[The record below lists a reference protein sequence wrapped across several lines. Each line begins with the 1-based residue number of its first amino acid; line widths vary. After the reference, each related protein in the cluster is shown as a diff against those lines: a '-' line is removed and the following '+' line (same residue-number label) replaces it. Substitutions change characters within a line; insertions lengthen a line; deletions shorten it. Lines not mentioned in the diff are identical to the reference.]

1 MAKVMATTKKQESK
15 DTVNKQRIRIR
26 LKAYDHRI
34 IDQSAKLIVET
45 AERTGANV
53 VGPIPLPTEKK
64 VYTVQRSTF
73 VHKDAREQF
82 EMRIHK
88 RLIEITDPRP
98 KTIDAL
104 TNLNLPAGV
113 SIEVKM

>member
-1 MAKVMATTKKQESK
+1 MPKGSVNKQSSSSKNATP
-15 DTVNKQRIRIR
+15 KQRIRIR
-26 LKAYDHRI
+26 LKAYDHRV
-34 IDQSAKLIVET
+34 IDQSAKLIIET

-53 VGPIPLPTEKK
+53 IGPIPLPTEKK
-64 VYTVQRSTF
+64 VYTVLKSTF
-73 VHKDAREQF
+73 VHKDSREQF

-104 TNLNLPAGV
+104 TNLSLPAGV

>member
-1 MAKVMATTKKQESK
+1 MVKGTASKKQDSK
-15 DTVNKQRIRIR
+15 ETASKQRIRIR

-64 VYTVQRSTF
+64 IYTVQRSTF
-73 VHKDAREQF
+73 IDKDSREQF